1 MTVTEAYVGGVRL
14 DTSHGVEQVS
24 STLTSLLIEGIA
36 LNTTG
41 SVFEPEVV
49 NLLLMY
55 LFDILLK

>member
-1 MTVTEAYVGGVRL
+1 MTVMEAHVGGVRL

-24 STLTSLLIEGIA
+24 SILTSLLVEGIA

-49 NLLLMY
+49 TFLLIY
-55 LFDILLK
+55 